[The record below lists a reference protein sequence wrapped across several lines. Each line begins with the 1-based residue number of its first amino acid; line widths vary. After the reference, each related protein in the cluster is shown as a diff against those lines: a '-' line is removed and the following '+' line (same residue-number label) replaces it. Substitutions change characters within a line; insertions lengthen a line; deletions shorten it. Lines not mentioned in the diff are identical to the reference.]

1 MTPSRLFLAC
11 LLAAACTAVPVLTLA
26 AASSN
31 PTATMLPDSATL
43 ARVNDRAITVR
54 DFCNAYYASP
64 HDVRPNAD
72 SLGRVEYLNTL
83 ITKEVLGLTA
93 LAVNRPLDF
102 GDRNEVREF
111 RDQALANV
119 LYQRLVE
126 DSVRVTEQ
134 DIRDAHKQ
142 FGYDVRVRA
151 LVFGDRVTAER
162 VRRDLISGKTNWDKA
177 AKDVAIRA
185 EPAVWLQR
193 KDIPTAQ
200 ALVLFAP
207 RPGNYSD
214 VVVAGDG
221 CRLYQVLERRTVDI
235 PAYSGLRRYLW
246 IQLRDATAF
255 PYVERLN
262 ARLRRRMHV
271 RYDTTNIV
279 HAASKMGDTRGVKPG
294 PEGARVEIT
303 APMPE
308 LTPKE
313 RESVLVRWDDGELT
327 LDQLLTAYMGR
338 SPFFRNGINTFE
350 TMRIQ
355 IDTMIFGSA
364 MSRLAEELGFEN
376 DSLTRV
382 VMAKKREEIAVMHL
396 YQDSVMSKVSVT
408 PETMKAFYDA
418 HRPEFKSFARAV
430 WAGIPRPSQPEAMEV
445 LKRLRAG
452 TDPATILR
460 EDSLA
465 GRPVGSI
472 RDQSENDGVPYTEAI
487 FEELKPGEST
497 LIGPHSDGS
506 YAVVKL
512 ISRTPR
518 QQLSFDDVRSL
529 VATSVQNTQS
539 EQILHEFVARHAGD
553 FKIVARPELVMSF
566 NLRDISSEVHTDD

>member
-111 RDQALANV
+111 RDLTLANV
-119 LYQRLVE
+119 LYQRMVE

-142 FGYDVRVRA
+142 FGYDVRVRS
-151 LVFGDRVTAER
+151 LVFGDRVTAEH
-162 VRRDLISGKTNWDKA
+162 VRHDLIAGRTSWDKA
-177 AKDVAIRA
+177 AKDAAIRS
-185 EPAVWLQR
+185 EPPAWLQR
-193 KDIPTAQ
+193 KDVPTAQ

-207 RPGNYSD
+207 RPGSFSD

-221 CRLYQVLERRTVDI
+221 CRLYQVLDRRPVDI
-235 PAYSGLRRYLW
+235 PDYTGLRRYLW
-246 IQLRDATAF
+246 IQLRDAHAY

-262 ARLRRRMHV
+262 DRLRKRMHV

-294 PEGARVEIT
+294 PEGAVVEMAAT
-303 APMPE
+303 LPE
-308 LTPKE
+308 LTREE

-327 LDQLLTAYMGR
+327 LDQLLSAYMGR
-338 SPFFRNGINTFE
+338 SPFFRSSINTFE
-350 TMRIQ
+350 TMRVQ
-355 IDTMIFGSA
+355 IDTMIFGPA
-364 MSRLAEELGFEN
+364 MTRLAEELGFEA
-376 DSLTRV
+376 DSLTRF

-396 YQDSVMSKVSVT
+396 YQDSIMSKVNVT
-408 PETMKAFYDA
+408 PEAMHAFYDV
-418 HRPEFKSFARAV
+418 HRAEFKSFARAV
-430 WAGIPRPSQPEAMEV
+430 WAGIPRSSQPEAMAV

-472 RDQSENDGVPYTEAI
+472 RDQAENDNVPYKQAV

-539 EQILHEFVARHAGD
+539 ESLLHDFVARHAKD
-553 FKIVARPELVMSF
+553 FEIVARPDHVMSF
-566 NLRDISSEVHTDD
+566 DLRDVSSEVRVDD